1 MTRVLFV
8 CGEPVGLRM
17 SGPAIRTTELA
28 RVVADAGCDVTIA
41 APRADEFSDPGVE
54 LLDAAPEDY
63 EQLAV
68 AAAEHDVVVAERVP
82 PHLLHTIAGMETRYV
97 ADLYNPIVI
106 ETTERNRARTQ
117 GSQRRRAAIVTAH
130 TIANLACADFIL
142 CASER
147 QRDHWLGMLA
157 GHNLIDRDL
166 YDGDRGL
173 RQLIEVVPSGLPG
186 EPPEPAEPY
195 LRARPEVGL
204 DARILV
210 WGGGIWPWL
219 DALTPIRMIE
229 RLADREPAIHLHFPA
244 IHRPQALSASE
255 MSNAHQAVAYAQE
268 RGLLGR
274 RVHVGNGWVP
284 YTDRARYL
292 LEADIGITAHF
303 DHLEAHYAFRSRIL
317 DYLWAGLPVVATR
330 GDVLSDLIERE
341 HAGRAVAP
349 GDDEAFA
356 IACEA
361 LLDDSEAH
369 ATARAAALR
378 VAEAHRW
385 RTVAA
390 PLVDYCLNYAEW
402 PRARRPRFLI
412 ARNVAMLYPGMV
424 VTEFEENGVGGVAR
438 KLSRNVASTLR
449 IGPRS

>member
-1 MTRVLFV
+1 VTRVLFV
-8 CGEPVGLRM
+8 CGEPVGSRM
-17 SGPAIRTTELA
+17 SGPGIRTLELA
-28 RVVADAGCDVTIA
+28 RVVAGAGCEVSIA
-41 APRADEFSDPGVE
+41 APGGDGFAEPEIE
-54 LLDAAPEDY
+54 LIEAASQDY
-63 EQLAV
+63 ERLV
-68 AAAEHDVVVAERVP
+68 AAARSHDVVVAERLP
-82 PHLLHTIAGMETRYV
+82 PHLLHTLAGMETRYV

-106 ETTERNRARTQ
+106 ETTERNRARTA

-130 TIANLACADFIL
+130 TIANLACADFIV

-186 EPPEPAEPY
+186 EPPQPAEPL
-195 LRARPEVGL
+195 LRARPEVGP
-204 DARILV
+204 DDRILV

-219 DALTPIRMIE
+219 DALTPIRTIE

-268 RGLLGR
+268 RGLLGH
-274 RVHVGNGWVP
+274 RVHVGDGWIP
-284 YTDRARYL
+284 YEQRTGYL
-292 LEADIGITAHF
+292 LEADLGITAHF

-330 GDVLSDLIERE
+330 GDVLADMLERE
-341 HAGRAVAP
+341 RVGRAVAP

-356 IACEA
+356 VACET
-361 LLDDSEAH
+361 LLDDSEAR
-369 ATARAAALR
+369 AAARAAALPI
-378 VAEAHRW
+378 AEAHRW

-390 PLVDYCLNYAEW
+390 PLLDYCLNYTEW
-402 PRARRPRFLI
+402 PRARRPRGVI
-412 ARNVAMLYPGMV
+412 ARNVAALYPGLL
-424 VTEFEENGVGGVAR
+424 VTEFEENGLGGVGR
-438 KLSRNVASTLR
+438 KLTRNVISTLR
-449 IGPRS
+449 PKRRG